1 MAAEANHI
9 LVVDDDRRI
18 RELIKTYLIENGFM
32 VTVARTAAEARERM
46 RGIAFDLLVLD
57 VMMPGETGLK
67 FTSGLREGGLDIP
80 VLMLSALADSDDRIA
95 GLATGSDDYL
105 TKPFEPQELLL
116 RIRNLL
122 RRVAVQQPP
131 KTDVRFGDF
140 QFNVTRGELRKS
152 GELVRLTSGE
162 KELLRQ
168 LIHKSGAPLSRLEL
182 SQSGAEDSTR
192 SVDVQIN
199 RLRQKIE
206 ADPANPVY
214 LQTMRGAGYALL
226 VDGEARR

>member
-1 MAAEANHI
+1 M
-9 LVVDDDRRI
+9 
-18 RELIKTYLIENGFM
+18 
-32 VTVARTAAEARERM
+32 
-46 RGIAFDLLVLD
+46 
-57 VMMPGETGLK
+57 
-67 FTSGLREGGLDIP
+67 
-80 VLMLSALADSDDRIA
+80 
-95 GLATGSDDYL
+95 
-105 TKPFEPQELLL
+105 
-116 RIRNLL
+116 
-122 RRVAVQQPP
+122 
-131 KTDVRFGDF
+131 
-140 QFNVTRGELRKS
+140 
-152 GELVRLTSGE
+152 VRLTSGE